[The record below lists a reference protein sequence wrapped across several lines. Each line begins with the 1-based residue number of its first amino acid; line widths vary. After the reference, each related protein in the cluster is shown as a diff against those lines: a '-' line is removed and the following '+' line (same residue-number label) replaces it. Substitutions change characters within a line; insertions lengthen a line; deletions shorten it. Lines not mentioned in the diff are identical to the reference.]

1 METHSRWLLP
11 LDQEDP
17 EVKVSQEARP
27 LTWLWL
33 SAGRRSGTHPQ
44 TTGPSTETSMGLCCP
59 TLNIIKP
66 SHVLCQTPI
75 LEWR

>member
-1 METHSRWLLP
+1 METHSRRLLP

-17 EVKVSQEARP
+17 EVTGSQEARP

-33 SAGRRSGTHPQ
+33 SDPQ
-44 TTGPSTETSMGLCCP
+44 TTGPSTETSMGLCGP

-66 SHVLCQTPI
+66 SHVLCQTPT
-75 LEWR
+75 LQWR